1 MNLSTAPKA
10 LAALALSVST
20 LGLGCSGQISQAE
33 SEGSSSAAIVARPTQ
48 LPPGVPAGFVATP
61 VGFFHPSCL
70 VHVNSNEA
78 VGADATIRAS
88 TGHVRATSTCQ
99 YAHFDNAGKPS
110 VATVLAASAAAGVNA
125 VGEAAAAVN
134 AVGEAGA
141 GADTI
146 PVIKPLTA
154 KSDVEGWSLA
164 DYSTFNA
171 GVSKLSTSW
180 VVPPTPAQAGQ
191 VLFFFPGTET
201 LDGKDGGTI
210 LQPVLAYENA
220 QWFVQSWNC
229 CEGGGN
235 AEYGDSVPVSPGDTI
250 LGTNTGTNCNAS
262 TGICNNWHIETKDQ
276 RTGQASEFDTLSF
289 GHPHQWIFG
298 GVLEVYSLTSCDQ
311 VPTTGSLTY
320 NNFAVSDINGNG
332 INVPGL
338 PWTDWVLDTLANCG
352 NTWGGSQSGTSFTVT
367 FGGPRG
373 GGGSG
378 HIVAPFSGK
387 CLDING
393 AGTANGTKVQ
403 EWTCNGSAA
412 QTFHKAAVANGNYQI
427 VNDNSNKC
435 VDITAAGTANGTK
448 AQLYDCNGT
457 GAQSFSIVDVGG
469 GNSKLVN
476 PNSGR
481 CLDISASGT
490 ADGTQVQIWDCNGTG
505 AQTWTLQG
513 L

>member
-1 MNLSTAPKA
+1 MKLLTAPKA
-10 LAALALSVST
+10 LAAFALSVST
-20 LGLGCSGQISQAE
+20 LALGCSGQISQAE
-33 SEGSSSAAIVARPTQ
+33 SEGSSSAAIVAHPTQ
-48 LPPGVPAGFVATP
+48 LPDGVPAGFVATP

-78 VGADATIRAS
+78 LDSNGTIHAS
-88 TGHVRATSTCQ
+88 SGIARATSVCAYQ
-99 YAHFDNAGKPS
+99 HYDNSGKPAA
-110 VATVLAASAAAGVNA
+110 ATVLAASAAGTTA
-125 VGEAAAAVN
+125 
-134 AVGEAGA
+134 AGA
-141 GADTI
+141 GADGLAPSNSPDGT
-146 PVIKPLTA
+146 PVLTPLAATN
-154 KSDVEGWSLA
+154 DIEGWALA
-164 DYSTFNA
+164 DFSTFNA
-171 GVSKLSTSW
+171 GVSRLSTNW
-180 VVPPTPAQAGQ
+180 VVPPTPAKSGQ
-191 VLFFFPGTET
+191 VLFFFPGTQS
-201 LDGKDGGTI
+201 LDGKAGGTI
-210 LQPVLAYENA
+210 LQPVLAYENS

-235 AEYGDSVPVSPGDTI
+235 AEFGDSVPVSPGDTI
-250 LGTNTGTNCNAS
+250 LGTNVGTNCNAS

-276 RTGQASEFDTLSF
+276 RTGQASEFDTSSF

-311 VPTTGSLTY
+311 LPTTGALTY
-320 NNFAVSDINGNG
+320 NNFSINDINGNG
-332 INVPGL
+332 INVPAMA
-338 PWTDWVLDTLANCG
+338 WTDQVDNSLIGCG
-352 NTWGGSQSGTSFTVT
+352 NSWGGSQSGTSFTVT

-378 HIVAPFSGK
+378 RLVAPFSGK
-387 CLDING
+387 CLDVNG
-393 AGTANGTKVQ
+393 AGTANGTKIQ

-412 QTFHKAAVANGNYQI
+412 QTFHKVAVANGNFQI

-435 VDITAAGTANGTK
+435 VDITAAGTADGTK

-457 GAQSFSIVDVGG
+457 GAQAFSIVDVGS

-476 PNSGR
+476 PNSGK

-505 AQTWTLQG
+505 AQTWSLQG